1 MNPYS
6 EILKLTETEQ
16 KEGNS
21 VITTGEVISVNPLKV
36 RVGELE
42 YETEDLKFLS
52 HVTIPTQPEDIGTL
66 LFIVTLDG
74 RQTFYVIGKI

>member
-16 KEGNS
+16 TEGNS
-21 VITTGEVISVNPLKV
+21 VITTGEVLSVNPLKV

-52 HVTIPTQPEDIGTL
+52 HVTMPAEPEDIGTL
-66 LFIVTLDG
+66 LFVATLDG
-74 RQTFYVIGKI
+74 RQTFYVIGRI